1 MLFLFILE
9 TMTFE
14 RGEKMD
20 NEMLNMNNKRKI
32 TKSDVDIYKALTYT
46 YSSTAIFMATNALL
60 NDNCLFLFILAGLS
74 GIKALEARKEM
85 LIFYRKM
92 LVESENKKNNTKT
105 LSKF

>member
-1 MLFLFILE
+1 
-9 TMTFE
+9 
-14 RGEKMD
+14 
-20 NEMLNMNNKRKI
+20 
-32 TKSDVDIYKALTYT
+32 
-46 YSSTAIFMATNALL
+46 MATNALL